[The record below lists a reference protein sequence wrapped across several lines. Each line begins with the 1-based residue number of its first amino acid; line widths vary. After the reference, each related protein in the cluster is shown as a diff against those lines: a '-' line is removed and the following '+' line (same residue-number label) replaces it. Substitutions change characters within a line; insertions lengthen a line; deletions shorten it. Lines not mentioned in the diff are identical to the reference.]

1 MAKLKASTR
10 NALASS
16 TFALPKNRAFP
27 LNDKS
32 HDRAAI
38 RDAPISLHAGNI
50 SKGQEK
56 AIVAKAKAK
65 LGKKK

>member
-16 TFALPKNRAFP
+16 TFALPGRKFPIPDKNHA
-27 LNDKS
+27 
-32 HDRAAI
+32 RAALSGAS
-38 RDAPISLHAGNI
+38 RAEHVGNI
-50 SKGQEK
+50 TAAQ
-56 AIVAKAKAK
+56 AATVRAKAKAK